1 MCLLRAKVKNAFF
14 RIAITYSCNV
24 YCFNAAYV
32 NFSTPNKPT
41 TWVLFSWTNSKK
53 MFVLFMNYIVIDFII
68 HVQGEIK
75 KDANVLQKTET
86 AIYL

>member
-1 MCLLRAKVKNAFF
+1 
-14 RIAITYSCNV
+14 
-24 YCFNAAYV
+24 
-32 NFSTPNKPT
+32 
-41 TWVLFSWTNSKK
+41 
-53 MFVLFMNYIVIDFII
+53 MNYIVIDFII